1 MREQPVKPLAHLI
14 LGALG
19 EAAMLT

>member
-14 LGALG
+14 LEALG